1 MTDTELNQKIDDF
14 WEGKHLDI
22 TFLDHVPAILA
33 VEDPELRYELCY
45 SVINHI
51 IDDIILRYSIY
62 TPEII
67 KSLSR
72 QISALEQLN
81 IQNYEYFEAVTDFFK
96 GNNKECLKKI
106 KKYLTEINFNDEDK
120 MNDVFF
126 ANTFLIFKNGFPGF
140 WDTVK
145 EMIQKLS
152 HENGIIELLEATQV
166 YYCSDLVEEHAIAC
180 EKALLVN
187 PNMSLIMEYKA
198 FTHIALKQWRNAIA
212 CFESLN
218 DNHWITTFPTY
229 YFYLGWSYY
238 KIRNYT
244 DAITAYEN
252 CISYDPYYPYAKNNL
267 AYAYYITKNY
277 SKAVELYKECI
288 DEKLDLDLV
297 CDGYAKALAAN
308 GETDK
313 AREFAASHK
322 LRPSTVKL
330 LASVKPSSV
339 PENND
344 DTEFTAQ
351 KKQENIKKF
360 EGQFSLEKLLEDE
373 LEQRL
378 INGSDIFGTPLKV
391 YQRKGVYGRQF
402 IVPVGRVDLLAE
414 DNEGNLYVIELKK
427 DSGYDD
433 AFEQVKR
440 YIKWF
445 EKSKYAKGKKVY
457 GIICLNNPTKKLID
471 AVKTDDKIS
480 LFEYNISFT
489 EIK

>member
-1 MTDTELNQKIDDF
+1 MTNTELNQKIDDF
-14 WEGKHLDI
+14 WGTLEFDV
-22 TFLDHVPAILA
+22 TFVSQVDAILK
-33 VEDPELRYELCY
+33 VEDEEFKYALCDDFMNRL
-45 SVINHI
+45 IN
-51 IDDIILRYSIY
+51 DIIFFYGIY
-62 TPEII
+62 TPEN
-67 KSLSR
+67 KESLSYY
-72 QISALEQLN
+72 ISALERLN
-81 IQNYEYFEAVTDFFK
+81 IGNEPYFEAVIAFFK
-96 GNNKECLKKI
+96 GEHKECLEKI
-106 KKYLTEINFNDEDK
+106 EKDLSGITFDDENKLDDK
-120 MNDVFF
+120 FF
-126 ANTFLIFKNGFPGF
+126 AANFLIYKNAFPGF
-140 WDTVK
+140 WDAVK
-145 EMIQKLS
+145 KMIKKLKY
-152 HENGIIELLEATQV
+152 ENGVIELLEATQA
-166 YYCSDLVEEHAIAC
+166 YYCSNSLEEHASAC

-187 PNMSLIMEYKA
+187 PDMSLIIEYKA
-198 FTHIALKQWRNAIA
+198 FVHIALKQWRNAIA
-212 CFESLN
+212 CLESLN

-288 DEKLDLDLV
+288 DDKLDLDLA

-313 AREFAASHK
+313 AKEFAASHK

-330 LASVKPSSV
+330 LSSAKPSSV
-339 PENND
+339 PETND

-378 INGSDIFGTPLKV
+378 INGSNIFGTPLKV

-457 GIICLNNPTKKLID
+457 GIICLNNPTKKLIN